1 MPKDSPANLRKALSS
16 AQKGSGMAWAC
27 IRSMGRALAATAT
40 LITAALLGPFATEV
54 PAVRADPVDDKFIAA
69 LQSRDIH
76 YRSPEAAIAAAHVVC
91 AELDNG
97 EPKSQVAQDVID
109 QTDLDPYH
117 AGYFVGA
124 SVGAYC
130 SQYASV
136 N

>member
-1 MPKDSPANLRKALSS
+1 MAL
-16 AQKGSGMAWAC
+16 ARN
-27 IRSMGRALAATAT
+27 RSMGRALAVAAT
-40 LITAALLGPFATEV
+40 LMTTALLGPFATEL
-54 PAVRADPVDDKFIAA
+54 PAVRADPIDDKFIAA

-76 YRSPEAAIAAAHVVC
+76 YQSPEAAIAAAHSVC
-91 AELDNG
+91 AELDKG

-124 SVGAYC
+124 SVAAYC

>member
-1 MPKDSPANLRKALSS
+1 MPKDSPANVRKATSS
-16 AQKGSGMAWAC
+16 VQKGSGMGWAC
-27 IRSMGRALAATAT
+27 IRSMGRALVVAATLMT
-40 LITAALLGPFATEV
+40 TVLLVPFATEL
-54 PAVRADPVDDKFIAA
+54 PAVRADPIDDKFIAA

-76 YRSPEAAIAAAHVVC
+76 CRSPEAAIAAAHLGC

-124 SVGAYC
+124 NVGAYC